1 MYIHMNMSVTP
12 PKSKITPTQTS
23 AYPCICAV
31 MRKAGR
37 ILTGRYDRCLK
48 PSGLKLTQY
57 SMLANIERNP
67 DMSVSELAELLVMD
81 QTTVTR
87 NLRVLEKLGYIRLG
101 SDKNDHRIKRI
112 RISQAGT
119 SKMDEARPLWKEAQS
134 ETEEILGG
142 KNIESLLDSLR
153 KLAG

>member
-1 MYIHMNMSVTP
+1 MTARSS
-12 PKSKITPTQTS
+12 KSKISPPQTS
-23 AYPCICAV
+23 EYPCLCAV

-37 ILTGRYDRCLK
+37 ILTRRYDQSLR

-67 DMSVSELAELLVMD
+67 DVSVSELAGLLVMD

-87 NLRVLEKLGYIRLG
+87 NLRVLQKLGYIHLEP
-101 SDKNDHRIKRI
+101 DMNDHRIKRI
-112 RISQAGT
+112 RISEAGT

-134 ETEEILGG
+134 QTEGILGRA
-142 KNIESLLDSLR
+142 NIEGILDSLR
-153 KLAG
+153 NLGG

>member
-1 MYIHMNMSVTP
+1 MTARSS
-12 PKSKITPTQTS
+12 KSKISLPQTS
-23 AYPCICAV
+23 GYPCLCAV

-37 ILTGRYDRCLK
+37 ILTRRYDQSLR

-67 DMSVSELAELLVMD
+67 DVSVSELAGLLVMD

-87 NLRVLEKLGYIRLG
+87 NLQVLEKLGYIHLEA
-101 SDKNDHRIKRI
+101 DMNDHRIKRI
-112 RISQAGT
+112 RISEAGT

-134 ETEEILGG
+134 ETEEILGRA
-142 KNIESLLDSLR
+142 NIEGILDSLR
-153 KLAG
+153 SLGG